1 MIIEWYTI
9 IFQIINFMVLVFLLR
24 HFLYRPII
32 RAMDDR
38 EQKIVQREK
47 DAAAQKEEAVEELN
61 AYRQK
66 NEELEQR
73 EEEILEEARTRA
85 EKKKRELLEEARR
98 EVDESRRR
106 WEEAFEREKET
117 FISELRL
124 RIGRQ
129 ACSVAR
135 RCLEDLA
142 DARLEELTWD
152 LFLEKIESLP
162 EEERSSLQE
171 AFAGGEYRLT
181 LRSAFEAPAGKEEE
195 LKERLQKILPGT
207 DDELKLSTETD
218 PSLVCGLELEAG
230 GYRVAWSVDSYLEG
244 VEEQILKELEQG
256 KGEKESGEVNGGEQA
271 EDGS

>member
-1 MIIEWYTI
+1 MIIDWYTI

-24 HFLYRPII
+24 YFLYRPII
-32 RAMDDR
+32 RSMDDR

-47 DAAAQKEEAVEELN
+47 DAAAQKEKALEELKV
-61 AYRQK
+61 YRQK
-66 NEELEQR
+66 NEELEQQ

-85 EKKKRELLEEARR
+85 EKKKRELLDEARR

-106 WEEAFEREKET
+106 WKEAFEREKET

-135 RCLEDLA
+135 RCLQDLA
-142 DARLEELTWD
+142 DARLEELTWNH
-152 LFLEKIESLP
+152 FLEKIEKLP

-171 AFAGGEYRLT
+171 ALADGEYRLA
-181 LRSAFEAPAGKEEE
+181 LRSAFDAPAGKEEA

-218 PSLVCGLELEAG
+218 PALVCGLELEAG
-230 GYRVAWSVDSYLEG
+230 GYRVAWSIDSYLEG
-244 VEEQILKELEQG
+244 VEEQILKELEQV
-256 KGEKESGEVNGGEQA
+256 KDEKEGGEVSGGEQA
-271 EDGS
+271 EDGA